1 MSADVCGG
9 GDPGQGPGGQGRAW
23 VLYAMRGMI
32 YEHGWMEDSRMQRSS
47 LRLVGWLAGWL
58 ICVSAFAQPVKLGV
72 DVLREGGFEVLRGK
86 RVGLVAHPASR
97 DSRFVSTVD
106 VLRGAGD
113 VELVALFGPEHGVY
127 GDEYAGDKI
136 ADRSDPRTGLPAY
149 SLYGDSRKP
158 TEAMLEG
165 LDVLVFD
172 LQDIGAR
179 SYTYISTMRASMEAC
194 AEAGV
199 EFVVLDRPNPLGGER
214 IEGGL
219 VEEGFE
225 SFISHI
231 AVPYVHGMTMG
242 ELAQLV
248 RDKYTPG
255 YEKLTVIKMS
265 GWGRDMRWE
274 DTGLKWVMT
283 SPHIPDAEA
292 CAYYVATGIVGEL
305 FTVSIGVGYTQP
317 FELFGAPGIDGE
329 VLGEALN
336 DYWKTPGR
344 YYGGREG
351 VVLEGVR
358 RSRPPSG
365 VRFRPVWFKPF
376 YSRFAGEVC
385 QGVQVY
391 LDLDKKVNL
400 VEINFKLAQAMGG
413 EFIFGDGER
422 DRSFDIATGT
432 NKARL
437 LLMEGAPLEGLF
449 ADWRRQSE
457 AFRKD
462 REKYLLYPSR

>member
-1 MSADVCGG
+1 MTSRFRLLLGG
-9 GDPGQGPGGQGRAW
+9 LLILIFSTASFGQ
-23 VLYAMRGMI
+23 V
-32 YEHGWMEDSRMQRSS
+32 
-47 LRLVGWLAGWL
+47 
-58 ICVSAFAQPVKLGV
+58 VKLGI
-72 DVLREGGFEVLRGK
+72 DVLREDSYELLRGK

-97 DSRFVSTVD
+97 DSYFTSTAS
-106 VLRGAGD
+106 LFHGSKTF
-113 VELVALFGPEHGVY
+113 ELVALFGPEHGVY

-136 ADRSDPRTGLPAY
+136 ADKTDPRTGLPAY
-149 SLYGDSRKP
+149 SLYGESRKP
-158 TEAMLEG
+158 TKAMLEG

-179 SYTYISTMRASMEAC
+179 SYTYVSTMRACMEAC
-194 AEAGV
+194 AEEDV

-248 RDKYTPG
+248 RDKYTPN
-255 YEKLTVIKMS
+255 YEKLTVVEMA
-265 GWGRDMRWE
+265 GWDRSMRWK
-274 DTGLKWVMT
+274 DTGLRWVIT
-283 SPHIPDAEA
+283 SPHIPNANA

-305 FTVSIGVGYTQP
+305 HTVSIGVGYTQP

-329 VLGEALN
+329 VLATALN
-336 DYWKTPGR
+336 SRWDSPGEHYRKAVNREMLMMKTSNAPLG
-344 YYGGREG
+344 
-351 VVLEGVR
+351 LK
-358 RSRPPSG
+358 
-365 VRFRPVWFKPF
+365 FRPVWFKPF
-376 YSRFAGEVC
+376 YSRFKGEVC

-391 LDLDKKVNL
+391 IDLNRTVNL
-400 VEINFKLAQAMGG
+400 VETNFKLAQAMGG
-413 EFIFGDGER
+413 EFIFGDGKR

-437 LLMEGAPLEGLF
+437 LLMEGMPLDGLF
-449 ADWRRQSE
+449 AQWRQESE
-457 AFRKD
+457 AFRKS
-462 REKYLLYPSR
+462 RLKYLLYPTR

>member
-1 MSADVCGG
+1 
-9 GDPGQGPGGQGRAW
+9 
-23 VLYAMRGMI
+23 MRRI
-32 YEHGWMEDSRMQRSS
+32 S
-47 LRLVGWLAGWL
+47 LRMVGWVAGWL
-58 ICVSAFAQPVKLGV
+58 ICVSVFAQPVRLGV
-72 DVLREGGFEVLRGK
+72 DMLREGGFEVLRGK

-97 DSRFVSTVD
+97 DSRFVSTVE
-106 VLRGAGD
+106 VLRGAAG

-149 SLYGDSRKP
+149 SLYGSNRKP

-179 SYTYISTMRASMEAC
+179 SYTYISTMRACMEAC
-194 AEAGV
+194 AEQGI
-199 EFVVLDRPNPLGGER
+199 EFVILDRPNPLGGER
-214 IEGGL
+214 IEGGF

-242 ELAQLV
+242 ELAGLV

-265 GWGRDMRWE
+265 GWERGMKWE
-274 DTGLKWVMT
+274 DTGLRWVIT
-283 SPHIPDAEA
+283 SPHIPNAKA

-317 FELFGAPGIDGE
+317 FELFGAPGLDGE

-344 YYGGREG
+344 YYQGTTEG
-351 VVLEGVR
+351 QKIRLPKSGAPLGVT
-358 RSRPPSG
+358 
-365 VRFRPVWFKPF
+365 FRPVWFKPF
-376 YSRFAGEVC
+376 YSRFKGEVC

-400 VEINFKLAQAMGG
+400 VETNFKLAQALGG

-437 LLMEGAPLEGLF
+437 LLMSGSPLEGLF

-457 AFRKD
+457 GFRKD

>member
-1 MSADVCGG
+1 M
-9 GDPGQGPGGQGRAW
+9 
-23 VLYAMRGMI
+23 
-32 YEHGWMEDSRMQRSS
+32 
-47 LRLVGWLAGWL
+47 VGWLAGWL
-58 ICVSAFAQPVKLGV
+58 ICVAAIAQPVKLGV
-72 DVLREGGFEVLRGK
+72 DVLREGGFEALRGK

-97 DSRFVSTVD
+97 DSRFVGTVQILD
-106 VLRGAGD
+106 ETEVC
-113 VELVALFGPEHGVY
+113 ELVALFGPEHGVY

-136 ADRSDPRTGLPAY
+136 ADRGDPRTGLPAY
-149 SLYGDSRKP
+149 SLYGANRKP
-158 TEAMLEG
+158 TAAMLEG
-165 LDVLVFD
+165 LDALVFD

-179 SYTYISTMRASMEAC
+179 SYTYISTMRACMEAC

-214 IEGGL
+214 IEGGF

-225 SFISHI
+225 SFISHV

-255 YEKLTVIKMS
+255 FEKLTVIEMS
-265 GWGRDMRWE
+265 GWERGMSWE
-274 DTGLKWVMT
+274 DTGLRWVMT
-283 SPHIPDAEA
+283 SPHIPNAKA

-329 VLGEALN
+329 RLAEGLKNVW
-336 DYWKTPGR
+336 DSPDK
-344 YYGGREG
+344 YYRGPRDG
-351 VVLEGVR
+351 VLEDLR
-358 RSRPPSG
+358 QSRPPAG
-365 VRFRPVWFKPF
+365 LTFRPVWFKPF
-376 YSRFAGEVC
+376 YSRFKGEVC

-391 LDLDKKVNL
+391 IDLDKDVNL
-400 VEINFKLAQAMGG
+400 VEVNYKLAQALGG
-413 EFIFGDGER
+413 EFIFGDGGR

-437 LLMEGAPLEGLF
+437 LLMSGSPLDGLF

>member
-1 MSADVCGG
+1 MR
-9 GDPGQGPGGQGRAW
+9 QGSSRLTGLVA
-23 VLYAMRGMI
+23 
-32 YEHGWMEDSRMQRSS
+32 GWI
-47 LRLVGWLAGWL
+47 AGWL
-58 ICVSAFAQPVKLGV
+58 ICMSAFAQPVKLGV
-72 DVLREGGFEVLRGK
+72 DVLREGGFEALRGK

-97 DSRFVSTVD
+97 DSRFVSTVE
-106 VLRGAGD
+106 VLRAAPG

-149 SLYGDSRKP
+149 SLYGANRKP

-165 LDVLVFD
+165 LDALVFD

-179 SYTYISTMRASMEAC
+179 SYTYISTMRACLEAC
-194 AEAGV
+194 AEAGI

-214 IEGGL
+214 IEGGF

-242 ELAQLV
+242 ELAGLV
-248 RDKYTPG
+248 RDKYAPG
-255 YEKLTVIKMS
+255 YEKLTVIKMA
-265 GWGRDMRWE
+265 GWRRDMTWE
-274 DTGLKWVMT
+274 DAGLKWVMT
-283 SPHIPDAEA
+283 SPHIPNANA

-305 FTVSIGVGYTQP
+305 NTISIGVGYTQP
-317 FELFGAPGIDGE
+317 FELFGAPGLDGE
-329 VLGEALN
+329 KLAEALN
-336 DYWKTPGR
+336 SYWKDT
-344 YYGGREG
+344 G
-351 VVLEGVR
+351 VYQVMDNALLMDR
-358 RSRPPSG
+358 PRSRPPTG
-365 VRFRPVWFKPF
+365 LTFRPVWFKPF
-376 YSRFAGEVC
+376 YSRFKGEVC

-400 VEINFKLAQAMGG
+400 VEINFRLAQALGG
-413 EFIFGDGER
+413 EFTFGDGGR

-437 LLMEGAPLEGLF
+437 LLMEGAPLDGLF